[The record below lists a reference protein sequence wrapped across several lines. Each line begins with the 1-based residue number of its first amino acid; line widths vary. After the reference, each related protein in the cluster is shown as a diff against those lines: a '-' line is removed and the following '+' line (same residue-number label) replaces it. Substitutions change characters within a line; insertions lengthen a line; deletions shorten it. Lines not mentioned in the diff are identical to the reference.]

1 MSAYIKSI
9 LSDREIVTKGFYS
22 LILKLLGSLF
32 GYLLLWLVTN
42 EFSENNEG
50 TSAWGEYV
58 VFLAFLNVSSIFS
71 R

>member
-32 GYLLLWLVTN
+32 GYPIVNLSDKFKTELRKKYRKLHDLL
-42 EFSENNEG
+42 F
-50 TSAWGEYV
+50 
-58 VFLAFLNVSSIFS
+58 
-71 R
+71 